1 MFFTKNKKWLDKETM
16 KLIKRR
22 EKIMNELEDIEMKLN
37 IGGSYV
43 NQIKQTNN

>member
-1 MFFTKNKKWLDKETM
+1 MFFIKNKKWLDEETM

-43 NQIKQTNN
+43 NQIKQTDN

>member
-1 MFFTKNKKWLDKETM
+1 MFFIKNKKWLDAETM